1 MQYRSWS
8 HPHFADCCIT
18 TVTPHPLPLPRHPFP
33 LEMSIVLGLI
43 LGWGG
48 GAFALPGRDTV
59 SFDFGWK
66 VSIIHFVL
74 SVGLSQCEWDG
85 VGAQC
90 CFFHT
95 PVHLPPVGS
104 SSSRT
109 HLLTSSP
116 RYGGVSRRERHSSPT
131 NPLTHS
137 LHSPPF
143 VAVYE
148 YIGTTCAL
156 LAQSFPSSLDN
167 GAIWSLHVPAS
178 TWADDLGCAERPS
191 PREHGSRA
199 APSRVNHHV

>member
-1 MQYRSWS
+1 MSTD
-8 HPHFADCCIT
+8 PATHFADCILR
-18 TVTPHPLPLPRHPFP
+18 TVTPHPHPLPRHPFP

-74 SVGLSQCEWDG
+74 FVGLSQCEWDG

-95 PVHLPPVGS
+95 PVHLPLVHLHPVHTFSHHHPGMGGCHAVND
-104 SSSRT
+104 T
-109 HLLTSSP
+109 H
-116 RYGGVSRRERHSSPT
+116 SPT

-137 LHSPPF
+137 LTPLCCCLRIHWYNVCF
-143 VAVYE
+143 ACTIV
-148 YIGTTCAL
+148 
-156 LAQSFPSSLDN
+156 SFFS
-167 GAIWSLHVPAS
+167 
-178 TWADDLGCAERPS
+178 
-191 PREHGSRA
+191 
-199 APSRVNHHV
+199 